1 MSLFYRVKTI
11 ALLFV
16 AGVIFF
22 AAPKAHAADA
32 PEIRCPIPNGASSSL
47 AAHEA
52 GARLRFIR
60 STLADQARRAFTW
73 SSAWSFFGVAVAGET
88 TALAAS
94 ENDPK
99 KRIIWLANGLPALGF
114 PGLILIDPIK
124 VMADDSELEDLV
136 KDDPLETKLCENL
149 ARAEKMLTEDA
160 ADEKKKTGV
169 FSHVLG
175 LLANV
180 ASSAVIV
187 IGTGEWGSA
196 ILNGVGGEAV
206 SEFNL
211 FTLPTGAVSAA
222 DRYRAGDLT
231 VPNGVRMVSRG
242 LSFSLSW

>member
-1 MSLFYRVKTI
+1 MSLFCRTKTI
-11 ALLFV
+11 ATIVALTFV
-16 AGVIFF
+16 SVTSNAR
-22 AAPKAHAADA
+22 AADA
-32 PEIRCPIPNGASSSL
+32 PEIRCPIPNGAAAPL
-47 AAHEA
+47 ATHDAS
-52 GARLRFIR
+52 ARFRFIR
-60 STLADQARRAFTW
+60 ATLGDQARRAFTW
-73 SSAWSFFGVAVAGET
+73 SSAWSFFGVAAAGET

-124 VMADDSELEDLV
+124 VIADDSELEDRA

-149 ARAEKMLTEDA
+149 ALAEKMLTEDA

-169 FSHVLG
+169 FSHVLCV
-175 LLANV
+175 LANL

-196 ILNGVGGEAV
+196 LTNFAGGEVV

-211 FTLPTGAVSAA
+211 YTLPTGAVSAA

-231 VPNGVRMVSRG
+231 IPNGVRMVARG